1 MFSESY
7 FCYSEKVYGINYL
20 SASLFLKYLYFI
32 EFGRNLWYDTR
43 IIADDCIHIT
53 ISIQI
58 RHIKNQRKKNVANR
72 EIFNSY
78 LRRVEFE

>member
-7 FCYSEKVYGINYL
+7 FYYSEKVYGINYL
-20 SASLFLKYLYFI
+20 SVSLFLKYLYFI

-53 ISIQI
+53 
-58 RHIKNQRKKNVANR
+58 NFNTDTPYKKPT
-72 EIFNSY
+72 
-78 LRRVEFE
+78 